1 MDELGGA
8 ALICG
13 NALMGLVSVF
23 PAGRPAVPLPA
34 WFDAAAIER
43 RLTE

>member
-1 MDELGGA
+1 M
-8 ALICG
+8 
-13 NALMGLVSVF
+13 MVWLVSAF
-23 PAGRPAVPLPA
+23 PAGRPAVPLLA